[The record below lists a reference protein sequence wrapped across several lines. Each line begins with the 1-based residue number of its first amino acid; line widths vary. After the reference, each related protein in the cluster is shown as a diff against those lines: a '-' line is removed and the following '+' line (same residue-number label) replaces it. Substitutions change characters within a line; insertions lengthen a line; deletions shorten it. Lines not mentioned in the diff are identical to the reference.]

1 MTDLDSIRVF
11 HDGPSHHSQGIAHT
25 LAMHYGQGRT
35 KDHQV
40 EITAS
45 SLEYIKE
52 EIDRLHVIEQEHRA
66 MESQLKALRLDRPL

>member
-1 MTDLDSIRVF
+1 MTDLNNIRVF
-11 HDGPSHHSQGIAHT
+11 HDGPSPHSQGIAHT

-40 EITAS
+40 QISAS
-45 SLEYIKE
+45 SLEFIKD

-66 MESQLKALRLDRPL
+66 MESQLKALRLDKSL